1 MIKVKRKQR
10 VDAYIPSASMADIA
24 FLLIIF
30 FMVTTTF
37 SVDKT
42 NVNLPV
48 SYHRVD
54 VPRDAALIA
63 VERNGRLH
71 FTSGEE
77 MSREILIVD
86 LAAMASQIIVS
97 DPARLFII
105 KADTDTRYHHIN
117 DVMEALRRARV
128 ININLLTMQRSEPVG

>member
-1 MIKVKRKQR
+1 MIKVKRKQK

-42 NVNLPV
+42 NVSLPV
-48 SYHRVD
+48 SFNRVD

-63 VERNGRLH
+63 VEKNGRIH

-77 MSREILIVD
+77 MSREVLIVD

-97 DPARLFII
+97 DPAKYFII
-105 KADTDTRYHHIN
+105 KADTDTRYIYIN
-117 DVMEALRRARV
+117 DVMESLRRARV
-128 ININLLTMQRSEPVG
+128 VNINLLTMQRSEEI

>member
-42 NVNLPV
+42 NVSLPI
-48 SYHRVD
+48 SFNRVD

-63 VERNGRLH
+63 IEKNGRLH

-77 MSREILIVD
+77 MSRQIMIVD

-97 DPARLFII
+97 DPARHFII
-105 KADTDTRYHHIN
+105 KADTDTLYIHIN
-117 DVMEALRRARV
+117 EVMESLRRSRV
-128 ININLLTMQRSEPVG
+128 VNINLLTMQRSEEL

>member
-1 MIKVKRKQR
+1 MIKVKRKQK

-42 NVNLPV
+42 NVSLPI
-48 SYHRVD
+48 SFNRVD
-54 VPRDAALIA
+54 VPRDAALVA
-63 VERNGRLH
+63 VEKNGRLH

-77 MSREILIVD
+77 MSREILNVD
-86 LAAMASQIIVS
+86 LAAMASQIVVS
-97 DPARLFII
+97 DPAKHFII
-105 KADTDTRYHHIN
+105 KADTDTKYIYIN
-117 DVMEALRRARV
+117 DVMESLRRARV
-128 ININLLTMQRSEPVG
+128 VNINLLTMQRNEEI